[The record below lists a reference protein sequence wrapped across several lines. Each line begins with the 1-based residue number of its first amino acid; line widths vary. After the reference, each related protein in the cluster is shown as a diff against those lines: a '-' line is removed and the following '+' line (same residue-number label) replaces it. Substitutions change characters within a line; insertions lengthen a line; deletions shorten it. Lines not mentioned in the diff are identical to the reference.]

1 MKLPSYATA
10 LTLLICVFTLTSAAG
25 TTKTAR
31 SSSAAASS
39 NLLGNL
45 TIVGG
50 TISENT
56 TWTLD
61 NSPYL
66 FVNHVTVAKNVTLTI
81 VPAVTVNLN
90 VWSLIVEGTLYARG
104 NQTSQIKFQGDGVPI
119 SAWPPRIHF
128 SNTSSRWNETANTG
142 CIIEFAEIDVMN
154 FQYET
159 ILGGFPKIVNNMILN
174 SGNDAAAVRTSGT
187 VMNNTI
193 RGGYRGIFAE
203 DALVI
208 SNLIE
213 DAHMGITCG
222 GISDE
227 PTHFPVIIGNLIIN
241 NDEGIALEGL
251 SSPLITNNTVVNNTY
266 GICVPGYYSGP
277 GAMSSEIIYNNVYGN
292 GYDVYVERRDPRII
306 FSMALNWWGTT
317 EETLIDEHIL
327 DHNDNEDLAWVL
339 HMPYLTA
346 PAVGTL
352 NSPFANFNWSPSF
365 PTARKSTRFD
375 ASLSLVG
382 LSGTS
387 TSPIVLYVWDFG
399 DGNVTSTDVN
409 VIVHTYAG
417 PGTFDV
423 TLTVFDAEGLGSLFS
438 KTVLV
443 VMPAS
448 VSVSTSSNSTVVGFV
463 VDIKG
468 TLLDV
473 YGDGLENESVVLS
486 YASPEGN
493 FWFLIGVGIT
503 DNLGRYG
510 VQWVLP
516 ATGTFI
522 MKAEWAGNAT
532 YSGASGN
539 LTLSSLPFMNQYAF
553 SVESNSTVSALAF
566 NATSSELSFIVSGPS
581 GTMGYV
587 KVSIAKSLVEHVT
600 DLKVYLDGS
609 ESEYSMTSVG
619 DSWLLVFNY
628 AHSSHQVVVNLG
640 VVVVSEFSSVI
651 LLLGLPVAL
660 LAFLLAK
667 PRAGFGDK
675 VRNC

>member
-1 MKLPSYATA
+1 
-10 LTLLICVFTLTSAAG
+10 
-25 TTKTAR
+25 
-31 SSSAAASS
+31 
-39 NLLGNL
+39 
-45 TIVGG
+45 
-50 TISENT
+50 
-56 TWTLD
+56 
-61 NSPYL
+61 
-66 FVNHVTVAKNVTLTI
+66 
-81 VPAVTVNLN
+81 
-90 VWSLIVEGTLYARG
+90 
-104 NQTSQIKFQGDGVPI
+104 
-119 SAWPPRIHF
+119 
-128 SNTSSRWNETANTG
+128 
-142 CIIEFAEIDVMN
+142 
-154 FQYET
+154 
-159 ILGGFPKIVNNMILN
+159 
-174 SGNDAAAVRTSGT
+174 
-187 VMNNTI
+187 
-193 RGGYRGIFAE
+193 
-203 DALVI
+203 
-208 SNLIE
+208 
-213 DAHMGITCG
+213 
-222 GISDE
+222 
-227 PTHFPVIIGNLIIN
+227 
-241 NDEGIALEGL
+241 
-251 SSPLITNNTVVNNTY
+251 
-266 GICVPGYYSGP
+266 
-277 GAMSSEIIYNNVYGN
+277 
-292 GYDVYVERRDPRII
+292 
-306 FSMALNWWGTT
+306 
-317 EETLIDEHIL
+317 
-327 DHNDNEDLAWVL
+327 
-339 HMPYLTA
+339 MPYLTA

-365 PTARKSTRFD
+365 PTARKPIRFD

-443 VMPAS
+443 VMPAA
-448 VSVSTSSNSTVVGFV
+448 VSVSTSSKSTVVGFV

-473 YGDGLENESVVLS
+473 YGNVLENESVVLS

-503 DNLGRYG
+503 DNLGRYD
-510 VQWVLP
+510 VQWILP

-522 MKAEWAGNAT
+522 IKAEWAGNAT

-566 NATSSELSFIVSGPS
+566 NNTSSELSFTVSGPS

-587 KVSIAKSLVEHVT
+587 KVSIAKSLVEHVSN
-600 DLKVYLDGS
+600 LKVYLDGS
-609 ESEYSMTSVG
+609 ESEYSMTSVE

-628 AHSSHQVVVNLG
+628 AHSSHQVVINLG
-640 VVVVSEFSSVI
+640 VIVVSEFSSVI
-651 LLLGLPVAL
+651 LLLGLLVTL
-660 LAFLLAK
+660 LAFLFAK